1 MEEGG
6 GDVKLVPIV
15 PTADPQPP
23 SCPPHHYISSIFIHP
38 PPPSPSHSTTI
49 LYKTHCHQT
58 PDTQPYF
65 IECVLEPDKH
75 RAKGGVLGLAGCAL
89 LIGVLI
95 EGITNTYWVQIPS
108 ATLPTICPEPQPSEL
123 LAKKRVGD
131 HFWLMVD
138 VMLYVCVQYTS
149 IWCLN

>member
-1 MEEGG
+1 MYLSSYVSLKILGQLLGG
-6 GDVKLVPIV
+6 GTLVGGGGRGCEISPHC
-15 PTADPQPP
+15 PHSRPP
-23 SCPPHHYISSIFIHP
+23 NPPLAPPHHYISSIFIHP

-49 LYKTHCHQT
+49 FYNTHCHQT
-58 PDTQPYF
+58 PNTQPYF

-108 ATLPTICPEPQPSEL
+108 ATLPTICPEP
-123 LAKKRVGD
+123 
-131 HFWLMVD
+131 
-138 VMLYVCVQYTS
+138 
-149 IWCLN
+149 

>member
-1 MEEGG
+1 MQKTVLSSEYLSSYGSLKILGQLLGGGTLVGGGG

-108 ATLPTICPEPQPSEL
+108 ATLPTICPEP
-123 LAKKRVGD
+123 
-131 HFWLMVD
+131 
-138 VMLYVCVQYTS
+138 
-149 IWCLN
+149 

>member
-15 PTADPQPP
+15 LTADPQPP
-23 SCPPHHYISSIFIHP
+23 SCPSAPLHFLNIHSPTTSITITLYNNIIQYSLPSDSEHP
-38 PPPSPSHSTTI
+38 TLLHR
-49 LYKTHCHQT
+49 
-58 PDTQPYF
+58 
-65 IECVLEPDKH
+65 CVLEPDKH

-108 ATLPTICPEPQPSEL
+108 ATLPTICPEP
-123 LAKKRVGD
+123 
-131 HFWLMVD
+131 
-138 VMLYVCVQYTS
+138 
-149 IWCLN
+149 

>member
-1 MEEGG
+1 M
-6 GDVKLVPIV
+6 KLVPIV
-15 PTADPQPP
+15 PTTDPQPP

-108 ATLPTICPEPQPSEL
+108 VTIFTCTGFSI
-123 LAKKRVGD
+123 
-131 HFWLMVD
+131 LMVHETPWLHIWLQFNINSTMTQEVHSKID
-138 VMLYVCVQYTS
+138 V
-149 IWCLN
+149 IF